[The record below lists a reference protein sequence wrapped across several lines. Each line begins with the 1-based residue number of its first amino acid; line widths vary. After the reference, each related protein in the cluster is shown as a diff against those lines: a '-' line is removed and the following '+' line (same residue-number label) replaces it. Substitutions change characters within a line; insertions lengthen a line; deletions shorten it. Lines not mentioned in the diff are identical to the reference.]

1 MPRVKRA
8 KIHIKKRRKLYS
20 KTKGYKWRR
29 KNTVKQAKEAVV
41 KAGVNAYRDR
51 RLKKRDMRGLWQI
64 RISAAVKNYGLSYSK
79 FIHALKVNNIAL
91 DRKILADLAANDK
104 KVFEKIIEKI
114 KA

>member
-8 KIHIKKRRKLYS
+8 KIHLKKRRKLYA

-41 KAGVNAYRDR
+41 KAGVHSYVDR
-51 RLKKRDMRGLWQI
+51 RKKKRTARGLWQI
-64 RISAAVKNYGLSYSK
+64 RIGAMVKNYGLSYSK
-79 FIHALKVNNIAL
+79 FMGALKKNNIIL
-91 DRKILADLAANDK
+91 DRKILSGLAVNDK
-104 KVFEKIIEKI
+104 KVFEKIIEKV

>member
-8 KIHIKKRRKLYS
+8 NIHIKRRRKLYA

-29 KNTVKQAKEAVV
+29 KNTIKQAKEAVV

-64 RISAAVKNYGLSYSK
+64 RISAAVKEHGLSYSK
-79 FIHALKVNNIAL
+79 FIHALKIKKIEL
-91 DRKILADLAANDK
+91 DRKVLADLAMNDK
-104 KVFEKIIEKI
+104 KVFEKIVEKV